1 MGIMILI
8 QKAAILF
15 LIAASMVSTLIMAAV
30 FKWRAIL
37 PKSKSGKGVFSMVS
51 FLRRLLHA
59 HIGLCAQF
67 LGVFVRDHRCVA
79 RRSRALDFER
89 ETLKIDI
96 HLGVVFGDYD
106 GF

>member
-1 MGIMILI
+1 MARHFAQIEIGKGGILDGE
-8 QKAAILF
+8 LF
-15 LIAASMVSTLIMAAV
+15 L
-30 FKWRAIL
+30 F
-37 PKSKSGKGVFSMVS
+37 
-51 FLRRLLHA
+51 RRLLHA

>member
-51 FLRRLLHA
+51 FFFFVVFYTL
-59 HIGLCAQF
+59 I
-67 LGVFVRDHRCVA
+67 LGY
-79 RRSRALDFER
+79 ER

>member
-51 FLRRLLHA
+51 FSFSSSSTRSYWVMCT
-59 HIGLCAQF
+59 IFGCF
-67 LGVFVRDHRCVA
+67 
-79 RRSRALDFER
+79 RSRSSR
-89 ETLKIDI
+89 RCPSLK
-96 HLGVVFGDYD
+96 GVRF
-106 GF
+106 